1 MKSNSFILLLLVSLL
16 AFLSLSID
24 CDTEGFGVQNEILA
38 YKSINP
44 VPSIFSTSQL
54 VTMRTHKDTT
64 LNGLL
69 DVVRESVVLLQN
81 KHESVCNIFIIDKSA
96 RPCHREKEIRDIF
109 LYLEPILYDRAFMKR
124 ALVHSH
130 GFFTAPIRA
139 DMKKLHIVLT
149 HQEEWLHEMLMYYLA
164 ENNND
169 QERLFVYSELLTK
182 KYHLPIRVL
191 SFVYRR
197 ITRDR
202 AWLKDMLTLFS
213 QTQEQGEML

>member
-1 MKSNSFILLLLVSLL
+1 MKSNSFILLVLVFLL
-16 AFLSLSID
+16 ATLSLSID
-24 CDTEGFGVQNEILA
+24 CDTEGFGVQNETLA

-44 VPSIFSTSQL
+44 VPSILATSQE
-54 VTMRTHKDTT
+54 VKTHTSQDTT

-69 DVVRESVVLLQN
+69 GVVRESVVLLQN
-81 KHESVCNIFIIDKSA
+81 RRLPICNIFIIESDKSV
-96 RPCHREKEIRDIF
+96 CKNEKEIRDIF

-124 ALVHSH
+124 ALAHSH

-139 DMKKLHIVLT
+139 DMKKLHIVLA
-149 HQEEWLHEMLMYYLA
+149 HQEEWLNEMLMYYLA

-169 QERLFVYSELLTK
+169 QERLFVYRELLTK
-182 KYHLPIRVL
+182 KYHLPIRML